1 MLRMHAKKRSRKR
14 IVFIVRALVLFISIG
29 LLVSGATILT
39 IASTPTPDL
48 SSFAGRKV
56 TQTTKIYDRTG
67 EVLLYNLHDD
77 VQRRV
82 VPLSDISRHI
92 RNATVAIED
101 DTFYEHP
108 GVRITS
114 FFRAILVNTVSG
126 QYAQGGSTITQ
137 QVVKNSIL
145 TPEKTIT
152 RKIREWVLALKLEQA
167 YSKDEIL
174 NFYLNES
181 PYGGNI
187 YGIEEASILFFGKP
201 SKDVSIAEAAY
212 LAALPQAPT
221 YFSPYGNHRTALDAR
236 KNLVL
241 SRMHELGFISEEEH
255 REAKEEEVVF
265 STAKRSS
272 IIAPHF
278 VFYVRDY
285 LESKYGRRAIE
296 ESGLRVITSL
306 DVDLQKKAEDIVYRY
321 AIQNETNFNAENASL
336 VAIDPTN
343 GGILVMV
350 GSRDYFDTEIDGAY
364 NISTALRQPGSAF
377 KPFVYAKALEQGYTR
392 DTIVFD
398 LKTQFSTACSPT
410 SFSETPPCYSP
421 NNYDGVFRGPVTLK
435 EALAQSLN
443 IPAVK
448 FLYLVGIQPA
458 LDMARSLGITT
469 LTNPAQYGLT
479 LVLGGGEVRLLE
491 MVSAY
496 GVFAADGVRHNPV
509 SVLRVEDSSGKVLE
523 EYVPQGRNVLNPT
536 VARDISDILSD
547 NVVRTPAFGS
557 NSALHFPGYDVAV
570 KTGTTNDYRDAWIV
584 GYTPFISVGAWAGN
598 NDNSPMERRVAG
610 FIIAPLWNEFMA
622 YALSQHEKS
631 YFPEPSV
638 IPSDIPLMLRGVWGI
653 PNEYG
658 VVEPH
663 SILHFVQKN
672 SPRSGA
678 PTNPGTDP
686 QYAYWEYPIALWRS
700 TSGMFGLPENI
711 GGEQ

>member
-212 LAALPQAPT
+212 LAALPQAPIEN
-221 YFSPYGNHRTALDAR
+221 FSNVIASKPEKT
-236 KNLVL
+236 K
-241 SRMHELGFISEEEH
+241 
-255 REAKEEEVVF
+255 
-265 STAKRSS
+265 SS
-272 IIAPHF
+272 ISSAKLEQEKQKRIA
-278 VFYVRDY
+278 
-285 LESKYGRRAIE
+285 
-296 ESGLRVITSL
+296 
-306 DVDLQKKAEDIVYRY
+306 LQKKAEDIVYRY